1 MNTETASLF
10 FALLSLLCVAA
21 VIGIVGLALVG
32 RSAPRSAA
40 ADLFGD
46 LGRVALW
53 LAGLVALVTT
63 MGSLYFSQVA
73 GFIPCELCWFQRI
86 AMYPLALVL
95 LVAAVRRDR
104 DIWLYAV
111 PLAAVGSVISI
122 YHAQLQAFP
131 AQSSFCTSTGTPCTT
146 RYVWE
151 FHFVS
156 LPFMALTAFALII
169 TLLLVARAT
178 DPARADDRVVGA
190 AGHDACEPLDS
201 PEQVGAR

>member
-1 MNTETASLF
+1 MSTETASLF
-10 FALLSLLCVAA
+10 FAVLSLFCGAA
-21 VIGIVGLALVG
+21 VIGVVGLALVR
-32 RSAPRSAA
+32 RSAPQSAA
-40 ADLFGD
+40 ADLFDD

-86 AMYPLALVL
+86 AMYPLGLIL
-95 LVAAVRRDR
+95 LIAATRRDR
-104 DIWLYAV
+104 AIWIYAV
-111 PLAAVGSVISI
+111 PLAAVGSVIST
-122 YHAQLQAFP
+122 YHTQLQAFP
-131 AQSSFCTSTGTPCTT
+131 EQSSFCTSTGTPCTT

-169 TLLLVARAT
+169 TMLLVARAT
-178 DPARADDRVVGA
+178 DPARSGEHVAAAADLDSA
-190 AGHDACEPLDS
+190 EPLDS